1 MSALPPQGMY
11 PVTYAQVSTSI
22 VCVFLKCSLHFQK
35 RTEIWPK
42 QKSAQYWGGWR
53 FVSVQNMALVD
64 ALDGMSTC
72 VSNGPEWLMLQLTFW
87 WTIKNAAGFQA
98 TAARGVF
105 KSALQPQGDGA
116 ALDADWSLTG
126 VVWTSGLAFHPFLS
140 LSRGNLRDFRP
151 CSHPVS
157 AKT

>member
-1 MSALPPQGMY
+1 
-11 PVTYAQVSTSI
+11 
-22 VCVFLKCSLHFQK
+22 
-35 RTEIWPK
+35 
-42 QKSAQYWGGWR
+42 
-53 FVSVQNMALVD
+53 MALVD

-140 LSRGNLRDFRP
+140 LSRGNLRDRYVCCNSSRVFGQNPWATDENTRLASWWPRTGRRHGWRWTGRWSISIIPLP
-151 CSHPVS
+151 CPFPSIFIWPG
-157 AKT
+157 AP